1 MRWFLLIVIFI
12 FLWGAMEVYCNTVLV
27 RNSYAIQRLEDE
39 IDRIERENGS
49 LKRKISSHLS
59 LREVEIYAR
68 EKLSLVEPQQVR
80 YIQKE
85 LDGKKEKA
93 LSFGVKI
100 CSWIKELCN
109 R

>member
-1 MRWFLLIVIFI
+1 
-12 FLWGAMEVYCNTVLV
+12 
-27 RNSYAIQRLEDE
+27 
-39 IDRIERENGS
+39 
-49 LKRKISSHLS
+49 
-59 LREVEIYAR
+59 
-68 EKLSLVEPQQVR
+68 LVEPQQVR

>member
-12 FLWGAMEVYCNTVLV
+12 FLWGAMEVYFNTVLV
-27 RNSYAIQRLEDE
+27 RNSYAIQKLEDD

-68 EKLSLVEPQQVR
+68 EKLNLIEPQQVR

-85 LDGKKEKA
+85 LDGKREKA
-93 LSFGVKI
+93 PSFWMKI
-100 CSWIKELCN
+100 WNWVKELGN